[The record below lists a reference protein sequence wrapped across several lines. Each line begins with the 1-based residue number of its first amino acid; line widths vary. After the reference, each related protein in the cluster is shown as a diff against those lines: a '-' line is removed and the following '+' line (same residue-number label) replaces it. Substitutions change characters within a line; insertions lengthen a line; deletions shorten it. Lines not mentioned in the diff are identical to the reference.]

1 MRLKPPY
8 LMFLGDAPDQLAAK
22 TAQGVVDWR
31 PDICMAQLRLEGCNA
46 DLGLVD
52 MTLEEA
58 ADKGAKTLILG
69 VANRGGKISTEW
81 IAILVRAIEL
91 GYDLAS
97 GLHNKLVDIPAIV
110 DAANAHGRQL
120 FDVRHPTEVF
130 AVASGKKRS
139 GKRILPVGTD
149 CSVGK
154 MYTALALTKEMQD
167 RKMNVDFRATGQTG
181 IFIVGEGVSVDAVVA
196 DFISGA
202 TETLSPANDDD
213 HWDVVEGQ
221 GSLFHASYAGV
232 TIGLIHGSQPD
243 YIVLCHEPTRPHM
256 RGLPDFPLPSLSQCM
271 EANLNAARLTNPN
284 VKCIGIAVNTK
295 ALSDEEAE
303 AYLKKT
309 EGEMGLPAVDPV
321 RSGVGRLVDAL
332 S

>member
-31 PDICMAQLRLEGCNA
+31 PDICMSQLRLDGCKA
-46 DLGLVD
+46 DLGLAD

-81 IAILVRAIEL
+81 IAILVHAIEL

-97 GLHNKLVDIPAIV
+97 GLHNKLADIPAIV
-110 DAANAHGRQL
+110 DAAKMYGRQL
-120 FDVRHPTEVF
+120 FDVRHPTETF

-167 RKMNVDFRATGQTG
+167 RDMKVDFRATGQTG
-181 IFIVGEGVSVDAVVA
+181 IFIVGEGVSVDAVVS

-202 TETLSPANDDD
+202 TESLSPANDDD

-232 TIGLIHGSQPD
+232 TMGLIHGSQPD
-243 YIVLCHEPTRPHM
+243 YIVLCHEPTRHHM
-256 RGLPDFPLPSLSQCM
+256 RGLPDFKLPSLTQCM

-284 VKCIGIAVNTK
+284 VKCIGIAINTK
-295 ALSDEEAE
+295 AFSEEEAE
-303 AYLKKT
+303 DFLKKT
-309 EGEMGLPAVDPV
+309 EAEMGLPTVDPV